1 MNLVDMSLILLILMF
16 SYGKW
21 MEIVDELFMG
31 RILILEISIIIK
43 ICY

>member
-1 MNLVDMSLILLILMF
+1 MSLILSILMF

-31 RILILEISIIIK
+31 RTLTLETSIITK
-43 ICY
+43 ICH